1 MNTQRSGPPVP
12 QDEPGAVL
20 GWFKDFF
27 RQFQL
32 AWRLL
37 LDPRVPAITKVVPF
51 ITVAYL
57 VSPVDLF
64 PDLALGLGQLDDLA
78 VLFIGL
84 RMFVDLCP
92 LDLVEE
98 HTAVLTGVKVGVW
111 KPDDKP
117 EVVDMPPAL
126 PDAEEIELSLVP
138 SQGASRTRETTQD
151 EEEAA

>member
-1 MNTQRSGPPVP
+1 MTEQRSGPPAP
-12 QDEPGAVL
+12 QGEPGAVM
-20 GWFKDFF
+20 GWLKDFF

-37 LDPRVPAITKVVPF
+37 LDPRVPAITKVIPF
-51 ITVAYL
+51 VTVAYL
-57 VSPVDLF
+57 VSPVDLI

-84 RMFVDLCP
+84 RMFIDLCP

-98 HTAVLTGVKVGVW
+98 HTETLTGVKVGVW
-111 KPDDKP
+111 KPAEP

-126 PDAEEIELSLVP
+126 PQAPAEIVITTAEEE
-138 SQGASRTRETTQD
+138 D
-151 EEEAA
+151 H

>member
-12 QDEPGAVL
+12 QEEPGAIL

-57 VSPVDLF
+57 VSPVDLL

-84 RMFVDLCP
+84 RMFIDLCP
-92 LDLVEE
+92 VDLVEE

-111 KPDDKP
+111 KPAEP

-126 PDAEEIELSLVP
+126 PKTEEGEVSLVP
-138 SQGASRTRETTQD
+138 LQGEPHSRRAAK
-151 EEEAA
+151 EEDDAA

>member
-12 QDEPGAVL
+12 QEEPGAIL

-57 VSPVDLF
+57 VSPVDLL

-84 RMFVDLCP
+84 RMFIDLCP
-92 LDLVEE
+92 VDLVEE
-98 HTAVLTGVKVGVW
+98 HTTVLTGVKVGVW
-111 KPDDKP
+111 KPAEP

-126 PDAEEIELSLVP
+126 PKTEEDEVSLVP
-138 SQGASRTRETTQD
+138 LQGEPHSRRAAQ
-151 EEEAA
+151 EEDKPA